1 MCGKRNNTISN
12 KNKSSNKN
20 RIRQVAPEQKI
31 NMPSAIRT
39 DPQSI
44 DGHLEA
50 GLFNLVV
57 SHIKNQKKPGTL

>member
-1 MCGKRNNTISN
+1 MCGKRNNTIS
-12 KNKSSNKN
+12 KSSNKN

-31 NMPSAIRT
+31 NMLSAIRT

-50 GLFNLVV
+50 GLFNLVI

>member
-12 KNKSSNKN
+12 KTKAVIKIESGRWPS
-20 RIRQVAPEQKI
+20 EQKI
-31 NMPSAIRT
+31 NMLSAIRT

-44 DGHLEA
+44 DGYLEA

-57 SHIKNQKKPGTL
+57 SYIKNQKKPGAL